1 MKRKEEGEEE
11 VEDEKEVYE
20 EEEVKEQEV
29 GADRGREGALLV
41 DSQDW
46 FLNTAFRIHFMD
58 FLEGHFSHKNTSET
72 FSQQYGIQW
81 PGLGSW

>member
-11 VEDEKEVYE
+11 VEDEKEVDE

-29 GADRGREGALLV
+29 GADRGWEGASLV
-41 DSQDW
+41 DSQYW
-46 FLNTAFRIHFMD
+46 LLNTAFRIHFMN
-58 FLEGHFSHKNTSET
+58 FFSHKNTSET